1 MKQKGFTMVEL
12 LAAIAILALLVV
24 MAFPTMRALQSRN
37 EQKKYVEYGRSMIS
51 AAKLYTDSYADD
63 LFPKGYKN
71 DFAKIST
78 ESLVQKDLLKNI
90 GFTDVSC
97 INGES
102 FIVVAKYGD
111 DYQYCLSMTCKN
123 KAGVKVYEEINKEG
137 ICKTYDTRTVIY
149 KYNVLF

>member
-1 MKQKGFTMVEL
+1 MNNKNKGFTMVEL
-12 LAAIAILALLVV
+12 LAAVAIMGMLTV
-24 MAFPTMRALQSRN
+24 MAFPTMRALQGIN
-37 EQKKYVEYGRSMIS
+37 EKQKYEEYGKSMVS
-51 AAKLYTDSYADD
+51 AAKLYKDSYADD
-63 LFPKGYKN
+63 LFPRGYTN

-111 DYQYCLSMTCKN
+111 DYQYCLS
-123 KAGVKVYEEINKEG
+123 VKCN
-137 ICKTYDTRTVIY
+137 
-149 KYNVLF
+149 NS